1 MTTPTYSPGDPK
13 RPGNGR
19 IVALT
24 MALAAILATGGV
36 IAKKGGT
43 TVTQPPVVVDTTHV
57 DPAPVVTPPVSAG
70 LSGVQ
75 IIGDDYSQYKT
86 TADLLAKISTNVGG
100 TCTSSCIYGDGRGA
114 LYVTIDSTVL
124 YNGHH
129 TVRYSFVPGATNNPP
144 ELYAGFPGLDDV
156 WMRAVI
162 RFAPG
167 WTTIGD
173 NAASSNAYKLLAWNL
188 AGVDG
193 SGRIE
198 ITNTTQYEIYWG
210 ASVKNTSTP
219 IETEEFAVPGN
230 ITTEWS
236 DGRWRAY
243 TIHWQKTS
251 DSTVDV
257 ECWIR
262 VVGDTAG
269 LRAKT
274 TTKMLAG
281 HLPPQVNAFN
291 LGMNY
296 NQPIMAPMA
305 INYGQWEV
313 VDGSKHPNPFN
324 LTAK

>member
-1 MTTPTYSPGDPK
+1 MTTPFSPGDPN
-13 RPGNGR
+13 RPGNKAFLGKIAALVA
-19 IVALT
+19 IVGT
-24 MALAAILATGGV
+24 IATV
-36 IAKKGGT
+36 AVKSTGT
-43 TVTQPPVVVDTTHV
+43 TPVTAPPADTTHV
-57 DPAPVVTPPVSAG
+57 DSTPVVTPPVGAG

-75 IIGDDYSQYKT
+75 TVGDDYSQYKT

-114 LYVTIDSTVL
+114 QYVTIDSTVL

-129 TVRYSFVPGATNNPP
+129 TVRYSFVPGAANNPP

-167 WTTIGD
+167 WTTIGN
-173 NAASSNAYKLLAWNL
+173 NAAASNAYKLLAWNL

-219 IETEEFAVPGN
+219 IETEQFAVPGN
-230 ITTEWS
+230 VTTEWS

-257 ECWIR
+257 ECWVR
-262 VVGDTAG
+262 VAGDTAG
-269 LRAKT
+269 LYAKT